1 MKQLL
6 ALNNLLAKIKSDE
19 KGVNYKVIAG
29 AFREIQKVWGE
40 TNWRGIFIS
49 ISLFVKQNVPKGG
62 GARTVAPPPLYA
74 YG

>member
-19 KGVNYKVIAG
+19 KGVSYKVIAG

-40 TNWRGIFIS
+40 TNWRGEY
-49 ISLFVKQNVPKGG
+49 L
-62 GARTVAPPPLYA
+62 
-74 YG
+74 